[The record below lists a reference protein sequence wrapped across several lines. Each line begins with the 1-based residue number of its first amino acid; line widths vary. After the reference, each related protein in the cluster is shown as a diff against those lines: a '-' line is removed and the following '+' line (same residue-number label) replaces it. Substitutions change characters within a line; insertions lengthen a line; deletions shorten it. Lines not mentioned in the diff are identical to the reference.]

1 MHQTALQQEVS
12 MFEQLQPAKPDA
24 ILGLTEAFRSDSN
37 PAKINLTVGVYKD
50 ANAQTPVLE
59 TVKEAEAEIFEGQK
73 SKGYL
78 PMTGS
83 PEFCQAIQK
92 LLFGDAREAMAE
104 RTRTAQTPGGTG
116 ALRVAGDFL
125 HTMFPEA
132 TLWLSQPTWPN
143 HPGVFAAAHVPVATY
158 PYFDAATNTLDFSA
172 MITKLETL
180 PAGDVVLLH
189 GCCHNPTG
197 VDPTIEQWK
206 QIANV
211 LRERSLIPL
220 IDFAYQGF
228 GDGVEEDATGL
239 RIVCAECD
247 EVLICSSYSKNF
259 SLYNDRIGALTL
271 IARSAA
277 EADLALGHVKLRI
290 RTNYSNPPA
299 HGGAI
304 VATILGNAS
313 LHARWQQEVE
323 GMRSRINAMRDL
335 FASTLRA
342 KGVSQDFSFM
352 SRQRGMFSFSGLSPE
367 QVEDL
372 RSEKSIYIVGS
383 GRVNVAGMTEG
394 NMETLCEAIAGV
406 LSESPV

>member
-1 MHQTALQQEVS
+1 
-12 MFEQLQPAKPDA
+12 
-24 ILGLTEAFRSDSN
+24 
-37 PAKINLTVGVYKD
+37 
-50 ANAQTPVLE
+50 
-59 TVKEAEAEIFEGQK
+59 
-73 SKGYL
+73 
-78 PMTGS
+78 
-83 PEFCQAIQK
+83 
-92 LLFGDAREAMAE
+92 
-104 RTRTAQTPGGTG
+104 
-116 ALRVAGDFL
+116 
-125 HTMFPEA
+125 
-132 TLWLSQPTWPN
+132 
-143 HPGVFAAAHVPVATY
+143 
-158 PYFDAATNTLDFSA
+158 
-172 MITKLETL
+172 
-180 PAGDVVLLH
+180 
-189 GCCHNPTG
+189 
-197 VDPTIEQWK
+197 
-206 QIANV
+206 
-211 LRERSLIPL
+211 
-220 IDFAYQGF
+220 
-228 GDGVEEDATGL
+228 
-239 RIVCAECD
+239 
-247 EVLICSSYSKNF
+247 
-259 SLYNDRIGALTL
+259 L
-271 IARSAA
+271 IARSVA
-277 EADLALGHVKLRI
+277 EADIALGHVKLRI